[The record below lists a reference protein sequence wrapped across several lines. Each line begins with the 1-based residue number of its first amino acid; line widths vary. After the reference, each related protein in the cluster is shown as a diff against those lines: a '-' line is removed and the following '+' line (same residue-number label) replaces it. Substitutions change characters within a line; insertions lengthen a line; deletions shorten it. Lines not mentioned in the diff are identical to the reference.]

1 MQKSLYLAFLIA
13 GSLLLSSCDKEEHN
27 GSETDFSIESDLS
40 FELLSQ
46 YPNGWIKEGRITSF
60 YQGEDVPSNEFEYYE
75 NGNIQSAKLYT
86 TYPQQHLYMEVSR
99 SEDNKPLW
107 SKYYT
112 PEGDLWFET
121 EYDNGLPS
129 VKKVYSEKGT
139 AVHTYTNGDLISVEF
154 TTADNK
160 GTSTTVYDRT
170 AGTRKVI
177 ITQDGETV
185 MEEEYQYEN
194 YGDGV
199 ISSNEVPTANPF
211 EDTEGSY
218 RKLLE
223 SFFQNPHWEYSAD
236 PIEYINPYRTFSEFY
251 VKESKFAT
259 EFAVS
264 SDLYQ
269 SIIEQ
274 YPVTED
280 EVLIQSY
287 KFTEGVGSFLPPFE
301 ERRALQIEME
311 QNPSLFELKYG
322 NEYVEEIYF
331 GKNIFIIGALR
342 NMPTSTSAANEIKI
356 LAQKH
361 MNAIING
368 KDQLSTEEMGILD
381 KVWFEVKFFST
392 LQKHRNGVVLNTTED
407 YNAAAEEVF
416 DAESSVVQLQY
427 VPFDHMISD

>member
-1 MQKSLYLAFLIA
+1 MQKSVYLALLIT
-13 GSLLLSSCDKEEHN
+13 GSVLLSSCEKEDHN
-27 GSETDFSIESDLS
+27 DPQTDYTIESDSS
-40 FELLSQ
+40 FELISQ
-46 YPNGWIKEGRITSF
+46 HPNGWIKEGRISS
-60 YQGEDVPSNEFEYYE
+60 YYSGEDVPSDEFEYYE
-75 NGNIQSAKLYT
+75 NGNIKSAKVYT

-112 PEGDLWFET
+112 PKGDLWFET
-121 EYDNGLPS
+121 EYVNGLPS
-129 VKKVYSEKGT
+129 VKKVYSDKGT
-139 AVHTYTNGDLISVEF
+139 AVHTYTDGDLVSVEF
-154 TTADNK
+154 TTVDNE
-160 GTSTTVYDRT
+160 GASTTVYDRT
-170 AGTRKVI
+170 AGTRKVT

-185 MEEEYQYEN
+185 LEEEYQYEN
-194 YGDGV
+194 FGDGV
-199 ISSNEVPTANPF
+199 ISSNEVPLANPF

-223 SFFQNPHWEYSAD
+223 SFSHSPLWEYSAD

-251 VKESKFAT
+251 VREPKFAT

-280 EVLIQSY
+280 EVLILSSKY
-287 KFTEGVGSFLPPFE
+287 TEGIGSFLPPFE
-301 ERRALQIEME
+301 ERRALKNEME

-322 NEYVEEIYF
+322 NRYVEKIKY

-342 NMPTSTSAANEIKI
+342 NMPTGNSAADEIKT
-356 LAQKH
+356 LAEKH
-361 MNAIING
+361 MNAIIDGNN
-368 KDQLSTEEMGILD
+368 QLSTEEMEILD

-392 LQKHRNGVVLNTTED
+392 LKMHRNGVVLNTTED

-416 DAESSVVQLQY
+416 DAESSVIQLQY
-427 VPFDHMISD
+427 VSFDHMISD